1 MHLCVMQVDK
11 SKTVL
16 IFKHKKVALEVQ
28 ERAGRRYFDGS
39 EPHVLH
45 VGRLPRL
52 VLDVARSAREGDVV
66 WLWAL
71 NMIVVDRRVA
81 EIGGAAQITMFIKT
95 LAANRAMLVE
105 GSTGRTTATRKQT
118 TAMIEEAHSIIARG
132 NKRLPATGARPGRKK
147 ALFPS
152 SAIEEAAR
160 KLWLST
166 NIASDMAAIR
176 EAKET
181 WPDVVTDK
189 MMRNLGPSGRQKR

>member
-1 MHLCVMQVDK
+1 MQVDK

-45 VGRLPRL
+45 VGRLPKL
-52 VLDVARSAREGDVV
+52 AIDVARSAREGDTV

-71 NMIVVDRRVA
+71 PMIVVDRRIA
-81 EIGGAAQITMFIKT
+81 EISGAAQITMFIKT
-95 LAANRAMLVE
+95 LAANRAILVE

-118 TAMIEEAHSIIARG
+118 TAMIEEAHSIIASG
-132 NKRLPATGARPGRKK
+132 NKRLPATGAKPGRKK

-160 KLWLST
+160 KLWLSK
-166 NIASDMAAIR
+166 NITSDMAAIR

>member
-1 MHLCVMQVDK
+1 MQVDK

-45 VGRLPRL
+45 VGRLPKL
-52 VLDVARSAREGDVV
+52 AIDVARAAREGDTV

-71 NMIVVDRRVA
+71 PMIVVDRRLA
-81 EIGGAAQITMFIKT
+81 GISGAAQITMFIRT
-95 LAANRAMLVE
+95 LAANRAILVE

-118 TAMIEEAHSIIARG
+118 TAMIDEAHSIIASG
-132 NKRLPATGARPGRKK
+132 NKRLPATGAKPGRKK
-147 ALFPS
+147 AMFPS
-152 SAIEEAAR
+152 SVMEAAAR
-160 KLWLST
+160 KLWVSK
-166 NIASDMAAIR
+166 NIPSDMAAIR

-181 WPDVVTDK
+181 WPGVVTDK
-189 MMRNLGPSGRQKR
+189 MMRNLGPSGRQKA